1 MNKQIFIA
9 SLLALTL
16 LFVGNVYAGTKNG
29 SQGMLQVQLEDSQE
43 QVDGNYNNGSDA
55 GMQIQQQNQVNLQDD
70 GLQNQVQNQGDNQQI
85 QKVQQQGI
93 MTQARSQVAN
103 AVQEMLQVAERNG
116 GIGEQIRVIAQN
128 QNQNQEKIE
137 NSLLQVQSRKTF
149 TKFIVGPNYGEINNA
164 QKMLEQNRQNLEQL
178 NQIRNQIVDQV
189 DSQQLLEQIQVLEQ
203 ANLEIED
210 SLESAQKGFSLFG
223 WLFKVFSR

>member
-16 LFVGNVYAGTKNG
+16 LFVGNVYAKAQNG
-29 SQGMLQVQLEDSQE
+29 PQGMIQVQLEGSQ
-43 QVDGNYNNGSDA
+43 QVNSNSNNGSDA